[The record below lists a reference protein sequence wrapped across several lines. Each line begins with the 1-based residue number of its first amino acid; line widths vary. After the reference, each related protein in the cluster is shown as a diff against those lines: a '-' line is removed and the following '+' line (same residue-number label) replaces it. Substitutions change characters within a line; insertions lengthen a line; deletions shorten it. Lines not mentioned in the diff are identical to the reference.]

1 MLVDDEPF
9 NHDTLKI
16 MLKSLGFKNFISA
29 FNGQECIDLVEK
41 NHKVIKMIFMDLD
54 MPIMGGLKV
63 LNYLIRLQQY

>member
-63 LNYLIRLQQY
+63 QQY